1 MVIIPSSR
9 TIFVHVPRTS
19 GTALSRALCRAFPDT
34 VWLDSFAWMHATT
47 AMARELFAGE
57 VRVFTILRN
66 PWSIFASH
74 YGWARSLARHGPA
87 IEPPWFRDL
96 VLSQAGLP
104 FRAAVR
110 VAIHCNYLAGEGG
123 FFERYCDSQTI
134 LFRYEDQPYEA
145 IGELLGRTLDVALE
159 NETLDDPPEWDQA
172 TIEAVADYCRGDLQ
186 RFGYHPPAVTTDL
199 PAFI

>member
-19 GTALSRALCRAFPDT
+19 GTALSRALCRAFPDA

-47 AMARELFAGE
+47 AMARQLFAGE

-74 YGWARSLARHGPA
+74 WGWARSLARHGSA

-96 VLSQAGLP
+96 VLSQDCLP

-110 VAIHCNYLAGEGG
+110 VAIHCHYLAGEGG
-123 FFERYCDSQTI
+123 FFARYCDAQTM
-134 LFRYEDQPYEA
+134 LYHYEDRPYQA
-145 IGELLGRTLDVALE
+145 IGELLGRPLDVVLE
-159 NETLDDPPEWDQA
+159 NETLDDPPAWDLA
-172 TIEAVADYCRGDLQ
+172 TIEAIADYCRGDLE
-186 RFGYHPPAVTTDL
+186 RFSYSPPAV
-199 PAFI
+199 